1 MPDSPVAVAV
11 RKQNPRTDRDTKMLE
26 NVKLS
31 IAIAGAAVV
40 TLGTIGMAP
49 VEAAQL
55 TKLDYVGEVSGTV
68 NSFFG
73 GIPFTVDVD
82 KSYIIDN
89 LSGRLQDEGDSELT
103 IDHPFSYL
111 GDYFGSYFSNYGF
124 INSFSGF
131 GSIFKGLSYS
141 QTDLL
146 STFNFSYN
154 KITDILTVKDYE
166 FDKIKVCL
174 SGTCNISG
182 GGSALGT
189 VAGVLPVPVPVNVSV
204 NFKVSQT
211 ATPLDV
217 PEPSAL
223 LGLIG
228 LGGFFAAK
236 RKLQKAA

>member
-1 MPDSPVAVAV
+1 
-11 RKQNPRTDRDTKMLE
+11 MLG

-31 IAIAGAAVV
+31 IATAGAALV

-55 TKLDYVGEVSGTV
+55 TKLDYSGKVSGTV
-68 NSFFG
+68 SLFG
-73 GIPFTVDVD
+73 AFTVDVD

-89 LSGRLQDEGDSELT
+89 LSGRLQDAGDSELT
-103 IDHPFSYL
+103 LDHPFGYL
-111 GDYFGSYFSNYGF
+111 GDYFGSYLSNLGS
-124 INSFSGF
+124 IDSFSGF

-141 QTDLL
+141 PTDLL

-154 KITDILTVKDYE
+154 KITDILTVKGYE

-182 GGSALGT
+182 EGSASGT
-189 VAGVLPVPVPVNVSV
+189 AFGFIPVQASV

-236 RKLQKAA
+236 RKLQKTA

>member
-1 MPDSPVAVAV
+1 MF
-11 RKQNPRTDRDTKMLE
+11 K

-31 IAIAGAAVV
+31 LATAGAVVV
-40 TLGTIGMAP
+40 TLGTIGIAP

-55 TKLDYVGEVSGTV
+55 TKLDYVGEISGTV
-68 NSFFG
+68 KPLFG
-73 GIPFTVDVD
+73 AGMPFTVDVD
-82 KSYIIDN
+82 KSYMIDN

-111 GDYFGSYFSNYGF
+111 GDFFGNSLSNYGVTF
-124 INSFSGF
+124 NSFSGF

-182 GGSALGT
+182 EGSASGT
-189 VAGVLPVPVPVNVSV
+189 VRGVLRVNASV
-204 NFKVSQT
+204 NIKVSQT

-236 RKLQKAA
+236 CKLQKAA

>member
-1 MPDSPVAVAV
+1 
-11 RKQNPRTDRDTKMLE
+11 MLG

-31 IAIAGAAVV
+31 IATAGAAVV

-55 TKLDYVGEVSGTV
+55 TKLDYVGQVSGTV
-68 NSFFG
+68 KPLFG
-73 GIPFTVDVD
+73 AGIPFTVDVD

-89 LSGRLQDEGDSELT
+89 LSGRLQDAGDSDLT
-103 IDHPFSYL
+103 LDHPFSYL
-111 GDYFGSYFSNYGF
+111 GDYFGSYLSNNGS

-141 QTDLL
+141 PTDLL

-154 KITDILTVKDYE
+154 KITDILTVKGYE

-182 GGSALGT
+182 EGSALGT
-189 VAGVLPVPVPVNVSV
+189 VGGFLPVNASV

-211 ATPLDV
+211 ATPLNV

-223 LGLIG
+223 LGLIS

-236 RKLQKAA
+236 RKLRKAA

>member
-1 MPDSPVAVAV
+1 MF
-11 RKQNPRTDRDTKMLE
+11 K

-31 IAIAGAAVV
+31 LATAGAVVV

-68 NSFFG
+68 KPLFG
-73 GIPFTVDVD
+73 AGKPFTVDVK

-111 GDYFGSYFSNYGF
+111 GDYFGSYFSNSGAT
-124 INSFSGF
+124 IDSFSGF
-131 GSIFKGLSYS
+131 GSIFKGLSDS

-146 STFNFSYN
+146 STFNFSYS
-154 KITDILTVKDYE
+154 KITDILTVKDYN
-166 FDKIKVCL
+166 FDQIEVCL
-174 SGTCNISG
+174 SSTCNISG
-182 GGSALGT
+182 KGSAFGS
-189 VAGVLPVPVPVNVSV
+189 VSSPVFGNVPVEASV

>member
-1 MPDSPVAVAV
+1 
-11 RKQNPRTDRDTKMLE
+11 
-26 NVKLS
+26 
-31 IAIAGAAVV
+31 
-40 TLGTIGMAP
+40 
-49 VEAAQL
+49 
-55 TKLDYVGEVSGTV
+55 
-68 NSFFG
+68 
-73 GIPFTVDVD
+73 VDVD

-89 LSGRLQDEGDSELT
+89 LSGRLQDEGDSELI

-111 GDYFGSYFSNYGF
+111 GDYFGSYLSNYGS
-124 INSFSGF
+124 INSFSGS

-141 QTDLL
+141 PTDLL
-146 STFNFSYN
+146 STFNFSYS

-166 FDKIKVCL
+166 FDKIEVCL

-182 GGSALGT
+182 EGSASAT
-189 VAGVLPVPVPVNVSV
+189 VGGFLPVNASV

-211 ATPLDV
+211 ATPLAV

-228 LGGFFAAK
+228 LGGFLAAK

>member
-1 MPDSPVAVAV
+1 
-11 RKQNPRTDRDTKMLE
+11 MLG

-31 IAIAGAAVV
+31 IATAGAAVV

-55 TKLDYVGEVSGTV
+55 TKLDYSGKV
-68 NSFFG
+68 NAFLG
-73 GIPFTVDVD
+73 TIPFTVDVD

-89 LSGRLQDEGDSELT
+89 LSGRLQDAGDSELT
-103 IDHPFSYL
+103 LDHPFGYL
-111 GDYFGSYFSNYGF
+111 GDYFGSYLSNLGS
-124 INSFSGF
+124 IDSFSGF

-141 QTDLL
+141 PTDLL
-146 STFNFSYN
+146 STFNFSYS
-154 KITDILTVKDYE
+154 KITDILTVKGYE

-182 GGSALGT
+182 EGLALGS
-189 VAGVLPVPVPVNVSV
+189 VSSPIFGKVPVKASV

>member
-1 MPDSPVAVAV
+1 
-11 RKQNPRTDRDTKMLE
+11 MLG

-31 IAIAGAAVV
+31 IATAGAALV

-55 TKLDYVGEVSGTV
+55 TKLDYSGKV
-68 NSFFG
+68 NAFLG
-73 GIPFTVDVD
+73 TIPFTVDVD

-89 LSGRLQDEGDSELT
+89 LSGRLQDAGDSELT
-103 IDHPFSYL
+103 LDHPFGYL
-111 GDYFGSYFSNYGF
+111 GDYFGSYLSNLGS
-124 INSFSGF
+124 IDSFSGF

-141 QTDLL
+141 PTDLL
-146 STFNFSYN
+146 STFNFSYS
-154 KITDILTVKDYE
+154 KITDILTVKGYE

-182 GGSALGT
+182 EGLALGS
-189 VAGVLPVPVPVNVSV
+189 VSSPIFGKVPVKASV

>member
-1 MPDSPVAVAV
+1 
-11 RKQNPRTDRDTKMLE
+11 MLG

-31 IAIAGAAVV
+31 IATAGAAVV
-40 TLGTIGMAP
+40 TLGTIAMAP

-55 TKLDYVGEVSGTV
+55 TKVDYVGDVIGT
-68 NSFFG
+68 FKPLLG
-73 GIPFTVDVD
+73 AEIPFTVDVD

-89 LSGRLQDEGDSELT
+89 LSGRLKDEGDSELT

-111 GDYFGSYFSNYGF
+111 GDYFGNYLSNSVS

-141 QTDLL
+141 PTDIL

-154 KITDILTVKDYE
+154 KITNILTVKGYE

-182 GGSALGT
+182 EGSASGT
-189 VAGVLPVPVPVNVSV
+189 IGGVLPVNASV

-211 ATPLDV
+211 AKPLDV

>member
-1 MPDSPVAVAV
+1 
-11 RKQNPRTDRDTKMLE
+11 MLG

-31 IAIAGAAVV
+31 IATAGAAVV

-55 TKLDYVGEVSGTV
+55 TKLDYSGKVSGTV
-68 NSFFG
+68 SLFG
-73 GIPFTVDVD
+73 DFTVDVD
-82 KSYIIDN
+82 KSYVIDN
-89 LSGRLQDEGDSELT
+89 LSGRLQDAGDSELT
-103 IDHPFSYL
+103 LDHPFGYL
-111 GDYFGSYFSNYGF
+111 GDYFGSYLSNLGS
-124 INSFSGF
+124 IDSFSGF

-141 QTDLL
+141 PTDLL
-146 STFNFSYN
+146 STFNFSYS
-154 KITDILTVKDYE
+154 KITDILTVKGYE

-182 GGSALGT
+182 EGLALGS
-189 VAGVLPVPVPVNVSV
+189 VSSPIFGKVPVKASV

-228 LGGFFAAK
+228 LAGFFAAK

>member
-1 MPDSPVAVAV
+1 MF
-11 RKQNPRTDRDTKMLE
+11 K

-31 IAIAGAAVV
+31 IATAGPAVV
-40 TLGTIGMAP
+40 TFGTIGMSP

-55 TKLDYVGEVSGTV
+55 TKLDYVGQVDATVSSFLGT
-68 NSFFG
+68 
-73 GIPFTVDVD
+73 IPFTLDVD

-103 IDHPFSYL
+103 IDNPFSYL
-111 GDYFGSYFSNYGF
+111 GNYFGSYLSNNGS

-141 QTDLL
+141 QTDFL

-182 GGSALGT
+182 EGSASGT
-189 VAGVLPVPVPVNVSV
+189 AFGSIPVQASV

>member
-1 MPDSPVAVAV
+1 
-11 RKQNPRTDRDTKMLE
+11 MLG

-31 IAIAGAAVV
+31 IATAGAALV

-55 TKLDYVGEVSGTV
+55 TKLDYSGKVSGTV
-68 NSFFG
+68 SLFG
-73 GIPFTVDVD
+73 DFTVDVD
-82 KSYIIDN
+82 KSYVIDN
-89 LSGRLQDEGDSELT
+89 LSGRLQDAGDSELT
-103 IDHPFSYL
+103 VDHPFSYL
-111 GDYFGSYFSNYGF
+111 GDYFGSYLSNNGS

-141 QTDLL
+141 PDDLL

-154 KITDILTVKDYE
+154 KITDILTVKGYE

-182 GGSALGT
+182 EGLALGS
-189 VAGVLPVPVPVNVSV
+189 VSSPIFGKVPVKASV

-228 LGGFFAAK
+228 LAGFFAAK

>member
-1 MPDSPVAVAV
+1 
-11 RKQNPRTDRDTKMLE
+11 MLG
-26 NVKLS
+26 NIKLS
-31 IAIAGAAVV
+31 IATAGAAVV

-55 TKLDYVGEVSGTV
+55 TKLDYVGQVNTTVSSFLGT
-68 NSFFG
+68 
-73 GIPFTVDVD
+73 IPFTVDVD

-103 IDHPFSYL
+103 IDNPFGYL
-111 GDYFGSYFSNYGF
+111 GDYFGNYLSKFGS
-124 INSFSGF
+124 IDSFSGS

-141 QTDLL
+141 PTDLL
-146 STFNFSYN
+146 STFNFSYS
-154 KITDILTVKDYE
+154 KITDILTVKGYE

-182 GGSALGT
+182 EGLALGS
-189 VAGVLPVPVPVNVSV
+189 VSIPIFGKVPVNASV